1 MTIQRPIYS
10 VLRAGIYALTIAL
23 LAAGQHSRNPAVVG
37 FVCGAIL
44 ADYATWIIIC
54 LFEFPK
60 NVGSFSL
67 DAVVNA
73 ASAVIMFQFLGMRI
87 PREEDKWIIAFLAFI
102 LLACT
107 KVIFY
112 LMEYFLADDEEEE

>member
-10 VLRAGIYALTIAL
+10 VLRAGVYAGAIAL
-23 LAAGQHSRNPAVVG
+23 LAVGQQSANPAVSG

-44 ADYATWIIIC
+44 ADYATWIVIGI
-54 LFEFPK
+54 FEFPK
-60 NVGSFSL
+60 NVRAFSF

-73 ASAVIMFQFLGMRI
+73 ASGLIMFQFLGMRI
-87 PREEDKWIIAFLAFI
+87 PREEGQWVIAFLAFI

-112 LMEYFLADDEEEE
+112 LMEYFLVDDEEEE

>member
-1 MTIQRPIYS
+1 MMIQRKTYS
-10 VLRAGIYALTIAL
+10 VLRAGIYAVTIAL
-23 LAAGQHSRNPAVVG
+23 LAAGQHSKNPAVSG

-60 NVGSFSL
+60 NMRGFSL
-67 DAVVNA
+67 DAVVNI
-73 ASAVIMFQFLGMRI
+73 ASALILFHFLGIRI
-87 PREEDKWIIAFLAFI
+87 PREEDRWIIAFLAFI

-107 KVIFY
+107 KIIFY
-112 LMEYFLADDEEEE
+112 LMEYFLVEEEE